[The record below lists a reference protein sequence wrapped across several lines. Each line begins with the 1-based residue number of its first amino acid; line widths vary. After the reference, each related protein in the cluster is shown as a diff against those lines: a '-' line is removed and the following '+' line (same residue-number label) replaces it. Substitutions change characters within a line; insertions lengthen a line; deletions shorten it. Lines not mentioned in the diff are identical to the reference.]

1 MLKIFISN
9 LKEYNNEKIIGE
21 WVSLPCEGLEEVL
34 EKISNSGKDELFI
47 SDYETDIN
55 GLKVAEYEDSLQLN
69 EIAEEIE
76 EMREDELIAF
86 QAYLEQYA
94 NNMEQA
100 LEEVR
105 QGNYTIYY
113 DCDDMSDVAYQV
125 VNESGLLDGVP
136 ETIKGYFDYEAYGR
150 DIDIE
155 GTFIQ
160 VDNNI
165 IELY

>member
-1 MLKIFISN
+1 MQEVDN
-9 LKEYNNEKIIGE
+9 L
-21 WVSLPCEGLEEVL
+21 
-34 EKISNSGKDELFI
+34 
-47 SDYETDIN
+47 TDSKF
-55 GLKVAEYEDSLQLN
+55 L
-69 EIAEEIE
+69 
-76 EMREDELIAF
+76 AF
-86 QAYLEQYA
+86 QAYLLNGSSLDE
-94 NNMEQA
+94 A

-125 VNESGLLDGVP
+125 VNVSGLLDGVP
-136 ETIKGYFDYEAYGR
+136 EQVKMYFDYEAYGR

>member
-1 MLKIFISN
+1 MLKIYVTN
-9 LKEYNNEKIIGE
+9 LSKYNEGVLVGE
-21 WVSLPCEGLEEVL
+21 WVSLPCEDIKEVL
-34 EKISNSGKDELFI
+34 DKISNNDNDELFI
-47 SDYETDIN
+47 SDYETDIS
-55 GLKVAEYEDSLQLN
+55 GLKIGEYEDILQLN

-86 QAYLEQYA
+86 QAYLEQY
-94 NNMEQA
+94 NDIEQA

>member
-1 MLKIFISN
+1 MLKIYVTN
-9 LKEYNNEKIIGE
+9 LRKYNEGQIIGE
-21 WVSLPCEGLEEVL
+21 WVSLPCEDIKEVL
-34 EKISNSGKDELFI
+34 EKISNSDNDELFI

-55 GLKVAEYEDSLQLN
+55 GLKVSEYDNILELN
-69 EIAEEIE
+69 TIAEEIE
-76 EMREDELIAF
+76 EMREDELIAL
-86 QAYLEQYA
+86 QAYLEEY

-125 VNESGLLDGVP
+125 VNVSGLLDGVP
-136 ETIKGYFDYEAYGR
+136 EQVKMYFDYEAYGR

-160 VDNNI
+160 IDNNI